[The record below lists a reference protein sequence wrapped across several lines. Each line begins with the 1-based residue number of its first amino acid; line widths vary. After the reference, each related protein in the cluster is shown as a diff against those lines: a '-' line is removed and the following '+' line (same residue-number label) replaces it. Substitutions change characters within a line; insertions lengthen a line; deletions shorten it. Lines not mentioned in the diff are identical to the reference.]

1 MNRCGLCFVVEKDEM
16 RRRRRTKS
24 VMHGR
29 GRVASPCRGARTLHE
44 GNCDFALC
52 AGFCFS
58 PTLSPSP
65 CWRSFSV
72 ASPRSP
78 HNIYPRSKAMRT
90 LPLHVPPQPRRREA
104 SRGELPLPTSLCGPA
119 TPRGQGRV
127 APVLGG
133 SASMS
138 ELCTQETHR
147 TAAHNL
153 LPPASCAPRERLP
166 PTVPGFFNH
175 G

>member
-72 ASPRSP
+72 SLRRVP
-78 HNIYPRSKAMRT
+78 HNIYPKQSNAYVRCLYT
-90 LPLHVPPQPRRREA
+90 YLPNHADVRHPEVSFHSRRA
-104 SRGELPLPTSLCGPA
+104 SAAPPLPEARDAWRLC
-119 TPRGQGRV
+119 
-127 APVLGG
+127 
-133 SASMS
+133 
-138 ELCTQETHR
+138 
-147 TAAHNL
+147 
-153 LPPASCAPRERLP
+153 
-166 PTVPGFFNH
+166 
-175 G
+175 